1 MNLWVKVTQRE
12 SDSAVVSVSGEMD
25 LASCPRLEGIV
36 TGLIGDGCV
45 HLVLDAVHLK
55 FCDLAGVRALE
66 RVHIAAAEASGGLIV
81 WASRPLGR
89 LLALLWPEGRPDRP
103 AVVRAAPMAPLDR
116 RLVLLPGR
124 GEGLGRPWRMAP
136 VRPVR
141 AFPGASGQDDR
152 EALLERSR
160 LLREQ
165 ARTHMATMR
174 ERAESICVGLAD
186 AQERL
191 AALHHALA
199 ERPCSGLSC
208 DGDSHLAKADDFRRQ
223 AETFA
228 CR

>member
-1 MNLWVKVTQRE
+1 MDLWVKVTQRE

-25 LASCPRLEGIV
+25 LFSRGKLAGAVAP
-36 TGLIGDGCV
+36 LIADGCV
-45 HLVLDAVHLK
+45 HLVLDAVRLK
-55 FCDLAGVRALE
+55 FCDLAGVRTLE
-66 RVHIAAAEASGGLIV
+66 RLHTAAASASGGLIV

-89 LLALLWPEGRPDRP
+89 LLALLWPEGRPGCP
-103 AVVRAAPMAPLDR
+103 TVVRAAPTAPLER

-124 GEGLGRPWRMAP
+124 YERPGRSP
-136 VRPVR
+136 VASVR
-141 AFPGASGQDDR
+141 SGDTARHMPDSDGR

-174 ERAESICVGLAD
+174 ERAESICTGLAD

-191 AALHHALA
+191 AALHTALA
-199 ERPCSGLSC
+199 KRPCSGLSC
-208 DGDSHLAKADDFRRQ
+208 DGDSHRAKADGFRRQ

-228 CR
+228 GR

>member
-12 SDSAVVSVSGEMD
+12 SDSAVVSVNGELD
-25 LASCPRLEGIV
+25 LFSCPKLEGIV

-45 HLVLDAVHLK
+45 HLVLDAVRLK

-89 LLALLWPEGRPDRP
+89 LLALLWPEGRPDHP

-124 GEGLGRPWRMAP
+124 GEGLGRPRMAN
-136 VRPVR
+136 VRPVAAVPR
-141 AFPGASGQDDR
+141 TSGRDR
-152 EALLERSR
+152 EALLEHSR

-165 ARTHMATMR
+165 ARTRTATMR
-174 ERAESICVGLAD
+174 KRAESICAGLAD

-208 DGDSHLAKADDFRRQ
+208 DGDSHLAKADGFRRQ
-223 AETFA
+223 AEIFA
-228 CR
+228 CH

>member
-25 LASCPRLEGIV
+25 LFSCPRLEGV
-36 TGLIGDGCV
+36 VAGLIDDGCV
-45 HLVLDAVHLK
+45 HLVLDAVRLK
-55 FCDLAGVRALE
+55 FSDLAGVRALE

-103 AVVRAAPMAPLDR
+103 AVVRAAPMTPLER

-124 GEGLGRPWRMAP
+124 GEGLGRPRVAP
-136 VRPVR
+136 VRPVAAVPR
-141 AFPGASGQDDR
+141 TSGQDR
-152 EALLERSR
+152 ERLLEHSR

-165 ARTHMATMR
+165 ARTRMATMR
-174 ERAESICVGLAD
+174 MRAESICAGLAD

-199 ERPCSGLSC
+199 DRPCSGLSC
-208 DGDSHLAKADDFRRQ
+208 DGDSHLAKADDFRRR
-223 AETFA
+223 AEIFA